1 MKKILF
7 AISFAFLLNLSAS
20 SYDTTTDILQDD
32 FKVTLEWLE
41 QKPKSYAKD
50 FFIAQYLN
58 QENLSMQDATTAF
71 NMANEANAN
80 IKKIYNRKFKT
91 IPAEDLRCYNASI
104 TQLKEEDDRCIA
116 LGLSLNEATKI
127 PKSDLNFFIS
137 KLDAYPTL
145 KKDLQII

>member
-91 IPAEDLRCYNASI
+91 IR
-104 TQLKEEDDRCIA
+104 K
-116 LGLSLNEATKI
+116 
-127 PKSDLNFFIS
+127 
-137 KLDAYPTL
+137 
-145 KKDLQII
+145 QICNC

>member
-1 MKKILF
+1 MKKIII
-7 AISFAFLLNLSAS
+7 AVSAAFLLNLSAS

-50 FFIAQYLN
+50 FFITQYLN
-58 QENLSMQDATTAF
+58 QENLSIQDATTAY

-80 IKKIYNRKFKT
+80 IKKIYNKKFKT
-91 IPAEDLRCYNASI
+91 IPAEDLRCYNATI
-104 TQLKEEDDRCIA
+104 TQLKEEDGRCIA

-127 PKSDLNFFIS
+127 SKSDLNFF
-137 KLDAYPTL
+137 
-145 KKDLQII
+145 KKHSFLIYEKNHNCS